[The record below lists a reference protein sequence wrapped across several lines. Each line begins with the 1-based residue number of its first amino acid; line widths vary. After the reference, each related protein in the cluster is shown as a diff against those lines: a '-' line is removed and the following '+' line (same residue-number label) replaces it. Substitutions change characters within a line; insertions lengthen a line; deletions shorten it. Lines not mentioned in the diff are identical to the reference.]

1 MEVDRRT
8 VLRWAGVGALTL
20 AGCGKPKPRVLPP
33 VTTTTAGGAPGPTT
47 STVPGPVPWPQLAR
61 QLTGRLVRP
70 SDAAYGFAHQLYDP
84 RFDAIH
90 PAAIAYCASPTD
102 VQRALAFAREHD
114 VPIAARSGGHS
125 YGGYST
131 STGLVIDV
139 TTLSNVGVNGGTAT
153 VGAGT
158 RLIDLYTALN
168 GQGVSIPAG
177 SCPTVGIAG
186 LAFGGGIGVVARQ
199 HGLTTDA
206 INSVQIVTADSRIVT
221 ADASRNADL
230 FWAMRGAGGGNFGI
244 ATSIGF
250 NTFPVSD
257 VALFT
262 LHWGW
267 LAAGDVVSAWMP
279 WIQNAPDALST
290 NCILELPH
298 PAGPPLLQVA
308 GIWLGSESDLN
319 AMLDSLVRAVGV
331 QPSTRF
337 TETKPLA
344 HINYVEAGCES
355 LSQSQCH
362 LIGQT
367 SQGQLQRFPTFAHS
381 SYING
386 PLDTAGVNAVV
397 AGINE
402 RVQANQPG
410 AIAFDAYGGAIN
422 RVAPDATAFVHRNAL
437 CCAQYSV
444 TYEPTDSA
452 STVAAHKAWL
462 TAYHASLAP
471 HVTQFSYQNYID
483 PTLKNSGDAYYG
495 ANLPRL
501 RTVKKKYDPDNAF
514 QFAQSI
520 TPA

>member
-1 MEVDRRT
+1 MTEIDRRT
-8 VLRWAGVGALTL
+8 VLRWGGIGALTL
-20 AGCGKPKPRVLPP
+20 AGCGHTKPRGAPG
-33 VTTTTAGGAPGPTT
+33 TTTTSAATAPPTN
-47 STVPGPVPWPQLAR
+47 STVPGPVPWAQLA
-61 QLTGRLVRP
+61 QQMTGRLVRP
-70 SDAAYGFAHQLYDP
+70 DDPGYAFARQLYDP
-84 RFDAIH
+84 RYDAIH

-102 VQRALAFAREHD
+102 VQRAIAFAREHG
-114 VPIAARSGGHS
+114 VPLAARSGGHS

-131 STGLVIDV
+131 STGLVVDV
-139 TTLSNVGVNGGTAT
+139 TPMSNVAAHGATAT

-168 GQGVSIPAG
+168 NQGVSIPAG

-199 HGLTTDA
+199 HGLTCDA
-206 INSVQIVTADSRIVT
+206 VESVQVVTADSRIVA
-221 ADASRNADL
+221 ADASNDTDL

-244 ATSIGF
+244 ATSIDL

-262 LHWGW
+262 LRWPW
-267 LAAGDVVSAWMP
+267 PAAAAVVSAWMP
-279 WIQNAPDALST
+279 WIQSAPDAIST
-290 NCILELPH
+290 NCILESPH

-308 GIWLGSESDLN
+308 GVLLGPESQLN
-319 AMLDSLVRAVGV
+319 PMLDTLVRSVGTA
-331 QPSTRF
+331 PASRF
-337 TETKPLA
+337 VETKPLA
-344 HINYVEAGCES
+344 HVNYVEAGCAT

-381 SYING
+381 SYVAA
-386 PLDTAGVNAVV
+386 PLDSAGVAAVV
-397 AGINE
+397 AGVNE
-402 RVQANQPG
+402 RVQAQQPG

-444 TYEPTDSA
+444 TYAPTDSA
-452 STVAAHKAWL
+452 ALVGAHKAWL
-462 TAYHASLAP
+462 TSYQASLAP
-471 HVTQFSYQNYID
+471 HVTTSAYQNYID
-483 PTLKNSGDAYYG
+483 PTLNDSGDAYYG

-501 RTVKKKYDPDNAF
+501 RTVKKAWDPDNVF
-514 QFAQSI
+514 NFAQSI
-520 TPA
+520 PPA